1 MLHQWVLPV
10 EPHWQAL
17 QTPLAFLNPFAVA
30 YRYPGIIATRAD
42 AKDAITYCREVRR
55 VIRIAFG
62 LSI

>member
-1 MLHQWVLPV
+1 V

-30 YRYPGIIATRAD
+30 YRYPGIIASRAD

-62 LSI
+62 FSV